1 MPDNF
6 FVAAKRMNDSSKVLS
21 DSNQYHNACYLA
33 GYVGECYL
41 KLLVESISTLGP
53 AKKYSHQVSKMYT
66 DIDHAITSGTGIPQF
81 RQYLIDMAVDCPSMQ
96 KWKPEIRYED
106 TSSWSDVAIDAAF
119 QAEKIKCFD
128 KITEMYI
135 DGIIK

>member
-6 FVAAKRMNDSSKVLS
+6 FVAAERMNDSSKVLS

-53 AKKYSHQVSKMYT
+53 AKKYSHQVSKMYKA
-66 DIDHAITSGTGIPQF
+66 IDQAVTGSTGIPQF
-81 RQYLIDMAVDCPSMQ
+81 RHYLIDMDVDCPLMQ

-106 TSSWSDVAIDAAF
+106 TSSWDNPTTNAAF
-119 QAEKIKCFD
+119 QVEKDQCFD
-128 KITEMYI
+128 KITKMYL
-135 DGIIK
+135 DGIII